1 MMHIE
6 IAARQLAGCTDFVP
20 CPARLHLG
28 SQNAEGVDVLSFALP
43 AAWAG
48 KSVALHIERADGTP
62 QSPLLLDGQGQ
73 VDVDRRLTAARAG
86 RWMLTATDGDGYT
99 AYTQPGCFDTGETLP
114 TDSVGEPPSPSLYEQ
129 FVAQVL
135 GSAGDAVMQLQ
146 QLMKKL
152 LEPYVK
158 TAPVDLAPGGLNL
171 FLVLGVNGVGKT
183 TSIAKLGAW
192 YRDRGKRV
200 LFAAADTFRAAAVD
214 QLDIHA
220 ERLGMRIVKQSTGSD
235 PGAVVYD
242 ALSSAIA
249 HNDDLVLADTAGRMH
264 NKENLMKEL
273 QKIDKIID
281 KRGIPAERYRK
292 LLVIDATTGQNGLSQ
307 AMLFNSAV
315 RLDGVILTKYDSAA
329 KGGALVQIGQQLGLP
344 ILFVGTGEKYTDI
357 HPFDKDEFLDALVGI
372 GE

>member
-1 MMHIE
+1 MFNKFREKLKSIFSSRKIDEAFCDELEDTLIE
-6 IAARQLAGCTDFVP
+6 GDLG
-20 CPARLHLG
+20 ARLTD
-28 SQNAEGVDVLSFALP
+28 EV
-43 AAWAG
+43 
-48 KSVALHIERADGTP
+48 IET
-62 QSPLLLDGQGQ
+62 L
-73 VDVDRRLTAARAG
+73 RREARAE
-86 RWMLTATDGDGYT
+86 RITTI
-99 AYTQPGCFDTGETLP
+99 E
-114 TDSVGEPPSPSLYEQ
+114 E
-129 FVAQVL
+129 
-135 GSAGDAVMQLQ
+135 LQ

-158 TAPVDLAPGGLNL
+158 TAPVDLAPGGLNV

-292 LLVIDATTGQNGLSQ
+292 LLVIDATTSQNGLSQ